1 MRKEFLDTVELYI
14 GKVKKA
20 RMRYIYSIWL
30 QDSAASINSET
41 QDIDNCVDVIFELED
56 PDLITDFRKINEGK
70 LPKYDVFW
78 EYSSKY
84 LEGIAQ
90 ESVLAVDDRRHDIF
104 QYLAVAISTCGF

>member
-1 MRKEFLDTVELYI
+1 M
-14 GKVKKA
+14 
-20 RMRYIYSIWL
+20 
-30 QDSAASINSET
+30 
-41 QDIDNCVDVIFELED
+41 FELGD
-56 PDLITDFRKINEGK
+56 PDLITDFREINEGR

-104 QYLAVAISTCGF
+104 QHLAVAISTCDFQN